1 MTNMSIGTYSVISV
15 HCKAP
20 LTNDKTYCME
30 EDIIDCENRLLDAI
44 RNGDINTLDELL
56 HDSLLF
62 NIPTGQTITK
72 EMDIENYRSGIMT
85 VYDISTTDQTI
96 KTIDDISTVAVTVH
110 LKAKYA
116 DQTIDG
122 KFRYL
127 RVWKLFDHSWRII
140 AGSGFQIQ

>member
-1 MTNMSIGTYSVISV
+1 MTQ
-15 HCKAP
+15 
-20 LTNDKTYCME
+20 E
-30 EDIIDCENRLLDAI
+30 EQIIACENRLLDAI
-44 RNGDINTLDELL
+44 KNSDTHTLDELL
-56 HDSLLF
+56 HDSLIF

-85 VYDISTTDQTI
+85 VNDISATDQMI
-96 KTIDDISTVAVTVH
+96 KTIENISTVVVTIH

-116 DQTIDG
+116 DQIIDG

-127 RVWKLFDHSWRII
+127 RVWQLFNNSWQII

>member
-1 MTNMSIGTYSVISV
+1 MTEYNT
-15 HCKAP
+15 
-20 LTNDKTYCME
+20 ME
-30 EDIIDCENRLLDAI
+30 QDIIDCENRLLDAI

-56 HDSLLF
+56 HDSLIF

-72 EMDIENYRSGIMT
+72 EMDIENYRSGIMS
-85 VYDISTTDQTI
+85 VYDISSTDQTI
-96 KTIDDISTVAVTVH
+96 KMIDNISTVVVTIH

-116 DQTIDG
+116 DQIIDG

-127 RVWKLFDHSWRII
+127 RVWKLFNNSWKII

>member
-1 MTNMSIGTYSVISV
+1 
-15 HCKAP
+15 
-20 LTNDKTYCME
+20 ME
-30 EDIIDCENRLLDAI
+30 QDIIDCENRLLDAI

-56 HDSLLF
+56 HESLIF

-72 EMDIENYRSGIMT
+72 EMDIENYRSGIMS

-96 KTIDDISTVAVTVH
+96 KTVDNISTIVVTIH

-116 DQTIDG
+116 DQIIDG

-127 RVWKLFDHSWRII
+127 RVWKLFNNSWKII

>member
-1 MTNMSIGTYSVISV
+1 
-15 HCKAP
+15 
-20 LTNDKTYCME
+20 ME
-30 EDIIDCENRLLDAI
+30 QDIIDCENRLLDAI

-56 HDSLLF
+56 HDSLIF

-72 EMDIENYRSGIMT
+72 EMDIENYRSGIMS

-96 KTIDDISTVAVTVH
+96 KTIDNISTVVVTIH

-116 DQTIDG
+116 DQIIDG

-127 RVWKLFDHSWRII
+127 RVWKLFNNSWKII

>member
-1 MTNMSIGTYSVISV
+1 
-15 HCKAP
+15 
-20 LTNDKTYCME
+20 ME
-30 EDIIDCENRLLDAI
+30 QDIIDCENRLLDAI

-56 HDSLLF
+56 HDSLIF

-72 EMDIENYRSGIMT
+72 EMDIENYRSGIMC

-96 KTIDDISTVAVTVH
+96 KTIDNISTVAVTIH

-116 DQTIDG
+116 DQIIDG

-127 RVWKLFDHSWRII
+127 RIWKLFNNSWKII